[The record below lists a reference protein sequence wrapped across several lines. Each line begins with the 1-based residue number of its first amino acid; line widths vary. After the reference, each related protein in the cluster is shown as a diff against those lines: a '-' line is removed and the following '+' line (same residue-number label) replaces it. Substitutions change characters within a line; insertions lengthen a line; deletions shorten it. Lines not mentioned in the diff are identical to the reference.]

1 MPDGPER
8 MRDRLLLVRVVL
20 RYQLLP
26 FGIDVLRSSLLPV
39 GNGLR
44 REQRVLPQRTV
55 LRRHVLLPVR
65 YDAMRQHVLSGRRR
79 LPLPRPMRLQPW
91 QDAVPRAAVLQRG
104 RELHRHLLLCGMQR
118 AATSFGH
125 AVHITDEPAAVPAH
139 THHGD
144 KLLDHVVLY
153 DIDHRVPPERRC
165 VHDRKPVLLAQ
176 LLRRAVRS
184 RRLHL
189 TTHPRAGYPS
199 VASRRR
205 AAAA

>member
-104 RELHRHLLLCGMQR
+104 RELHHHLLLCGMQR

-125 AVHITDEPAAVPAH
+125 AVHIT
-139 THHGD
+139 HHGD
-144 KLLDHVVLY
+144 KLLDHVVLDHVVLY